1 MHEIHWQQDMT
12 VNCGGDSAR
21 GITEETGRV
30 LVREP
35 GGRKGVLKAFLQ
47 LLLWLNMFLCF
58 VTKDDFL
65 YIPFDRLTPRWKA
78 VAMVEQD
85 LIVQTNKE
93 IKLKMPLAAPWG
105 VGSKMRMILV
115 KGCSWWNATETF
127 MLASGVGFA
136 LGILSIHSWLA
147 KYWLPTSPT
156 LVWLGEGKWSL
167 SFKECGT
174 PCTFKDLVSQ
184 SDF

>member
-1 MHEIHWQQDMT
+1 MT

-65 YIPFDRLTPRWKA
+65 YIPFDRLTPR
-78 VAMVEQD
+78 
-85 LIVQTNKE
+85 
-93 IKLKMPLAAPWG
+93 
-105 VGSKMRMILV
+105 
-115 KGCSWWNATETF
+115 
-127 MLASGVGFA
+127 
-136 LGILSIHSWLA
+136 
-147 KYWLPTSPT
+147 
-156 LVWLGEGKWSL
+156 
-167 SFKECGT
+167 
-174 PCTFKDLVSQ
+174 
-184 SDF
+184 